1 MDKIIFL
8 KNAITTAM
16 IEYAAYLAGAN
27 LPKVEYSVLT
37 DDKHYRY
44 QLLAVGWE
52 KNERIYS
59 VIFHADIIN
68 DHIWIQED
76 TTEEGFAN
84 LLLEKGVDKKEVV
97 LAYYPDYHRQY
108 TEFAVA

>member
-1 MDKIIFL
+1 MDKIAFL
-8 KNAITTAM
+8 QNSITSAM
-16 IEYAAYLAGAN
+16 SEYADYLAGSN
-27 LPKVEYSVLT
+27 LPKVDYSLLT
-37 DDKHYRY
+37 DDIHKRY

-59 VIFHADIIN
+59 VVFHADIIN
-68 DHIWIQED
+68 DHVWIQED
-76 TTEEGFAN
+76 NTEDGFAN
-84 LLLEKGVDKKEVV
+84 LLLEKGVDKKDVV